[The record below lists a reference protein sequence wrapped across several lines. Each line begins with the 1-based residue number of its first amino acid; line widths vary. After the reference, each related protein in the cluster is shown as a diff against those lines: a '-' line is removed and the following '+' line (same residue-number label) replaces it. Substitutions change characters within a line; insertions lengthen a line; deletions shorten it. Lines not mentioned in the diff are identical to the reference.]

1 MPNKILA
8 LDFDE
13 TLAPTFAAIVRPWDD
28 FMATWLVNHGL
39 FASEAEARASFK
51 PQNEYG
57 CGPTYFAKKFGRDVP
72 WVDAFYQATAPLL
85 LKAAIE
91 NLKPDAELRKLLL
104 AVKGKGYTLA
114 IISLGHRDYL
124 LPLLEHLN
132 LSDIFLPNLVID
144 RANKRLSPNGFLQ
157 LKHLTI
163 TLQPEGYIF
172 ADDTADNL
180 ATAKACNYHT
190 VHIHPQVKKSA
201 DIDQR
206 FPRLHDYLQTLL

>member
-1 MPNKILA
+1 MPNKVLA

-39 FASEAEARASFK
+39 FKSEAESRASFK

-57 CGPTYFAKKFGRDVP
+57 CGPTYFAKKFGRDLP

-85 LKAAIE
+85 LKSAME
-91 NLKPDAELRKLLL
+91 KLTPDAELRKLLI
-104 AVKGKGYTLA
+104 AVKKKGYTLA

-124 LPLLEHLN
+124 LPLLEYLN
-132 LSDIFLPNLVID
+132 LADLFPPHLVID
-144 RANKRLSPNGFLQ
+144 RANKRLSPNGFKQ

-163 TLQPEGYIF
+163 TLQPEEYIF

-180 ATAKACNYHT
+180 ATAKTCNYKT
-190 VHIHPQVKKSA
+190 VHIHPNGIAKG
-201 DIDQR
+201 DIDLH
-206 FPRLHDYLQTLL
+206 FPRLHDYLKTLL